1 LNNNH
6 GKRYC
11 LRQEQPP
18 TDLVTAAGRVENKN
32 AYTNKNVKYYGIN
45 THLFVP
51 EKEGE
56 NESTCEDEQEF

>member
-11 LRQEQPP
+11 LRYEQPA
-18 TDLVTAAGRVENKN
+18 TDLIIAARRVENKN
-32 AYTNKNVKYYGIN
+32 TCTNKNVKYYGIN

-51 EKEGE
+51 EKEGK
-56 NESTCEDEQEF
+56 NESACEDEQEF